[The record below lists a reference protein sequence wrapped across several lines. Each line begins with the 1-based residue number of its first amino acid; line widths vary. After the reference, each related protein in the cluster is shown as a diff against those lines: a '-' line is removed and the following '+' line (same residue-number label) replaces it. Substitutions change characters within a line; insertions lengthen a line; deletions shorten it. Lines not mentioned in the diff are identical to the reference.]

1 MSEIYCYIARKDH
14 QTGEL
19 LGGGN
24 FGRGYREYCYD
35 VYTSQGAFNGWKIA
49 IEVIFETIRAKHHP
63 NLPSPPECS
72 YAYLTRGVA
81 LNGFAPDQGLFA
93 FEVEVK
99 DLLALSHIGDFT
111 LLNSENKPGAS
122 EPFIPW
128 VENTAH
134 TYWSGHAPQVPE
146 LLTLSAIKVVRRI
159 AQLEKSQFSLQKTGR
174 ISRCVADL
182 TNAPFA
188 RLFASR

>member
-1 MSEIYCYIARKDH
+1 MSEIYYYIARKDH
-14 QTGEL
+14 QPGEL

-35 VYTSQGAFNGWKIA
+35 INTSQGAFNGWKIA
-49 IEVIFETIRAKHHP
+49 KEVIFEIIRAKHYP
-63 NLPSPPECS
+63 TLPSRLECS
-72 YAYLTRGVA
+72 YAYLTHEAA
-81 LNGFAPDQGLFA
+81 LSGFVPNQGLFA

-99 DLLALSHIGDFT
+99 DLLAPSHIGDFT
-111 LLNSENKPGAS
+111 LLNSENNPGAS

-159 AQLEKSQFSLQKTGR
+159 A
-174 ISRCVADL
+174 
-182 TNAPFA
+182 
-188 RLFASR
+188 